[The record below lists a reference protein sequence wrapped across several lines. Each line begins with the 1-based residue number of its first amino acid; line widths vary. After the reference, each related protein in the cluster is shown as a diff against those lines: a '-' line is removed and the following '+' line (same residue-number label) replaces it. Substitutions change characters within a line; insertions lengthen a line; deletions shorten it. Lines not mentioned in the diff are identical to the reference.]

1 MLLLLP
7 LLLLRLLLVLLL
19 FILSPMPPKN
29 NQSTLSFAAFRF
41 LALMLGMLTS
51 RALYMFLAVCFS
63 SIFPG
68 RYTGDD
74 PSPQPIVDLCCRMLN
89 ATAGRFLR
97 HAFSADAGTC
107 ITSGNNN
114 DDKKKKNTKKMKKKK
129 TMKMM
134 KKTKRNQK
142 KKKTEKDNDK
152 ENKRNK

>member
-51 RALYMFLAVCFS
+51 RALYMLLAVCFS

-107 ITSGNNN
+107 ITSGSNN
-114 DDKKKKNTKKMKKKK
+114 DDKKKKNTKKMKKKN
-129 TMKMM
+129 M
-134 KKTKRNQK
+134 KKTERKQKNK
-142 KKKTEKDNDK
+142 KKEKEKDK
-152 ENKRNK
+152 ENERNK

>member
-51 RALYMFLAVCFS
+51 RALYMLLAVCFS
-63 SIFPG
+63 SNFPG

-107 ITSGNNN
+107 ITSGSNN
-114 DDKKKKNTKKMKKKK
+114 DDKKKKNTKKMKKKN
-129 TMKMM
+129 M
-134 KKTKRNQK
+134 KKTERKQK
-142 KKKTEKDNDK
+142 KKKKEKEKDK
-152 ENKRNK
+152 ENERNK